1 MLYTAIQVA
10 RNPAWSDWGAEE
22 LLEVEQELEKLG
34 QTAGVA
40 TRFPRPR
47 EGGSWEGP
55 GGSWRVLR
63 SPGGDQN
70 LEIPE
75 TF

>member
-1 MLYTAIQVA
+1 MYTRYTKLA

-40 TRFPRPR
+40 SRWLAVM
-47 EGGSWEGP
+47 G
-55 GGSWRVLR
+55 L
-63 SPGGDQN
+63 
-70 LEIPE
+70 
-75 TF
+75 